1 MRIRITLE
9 VEHLGSPTL
18 RMRIA
23 NSICVYSSYP
33 HTASL
38 QYNPL
43 WYCFFTLYIYI
54 STSLSSY
61 AHVIKLRFIY
71 TQCHF
76 MLGSDYIYIIVCTI
90 HIRALLRF
98 FICIL
103 LLLIS
108 LPCITVASASC
119 LYYTLSLVT
128 VSCIMLYF
136 WASFIQYL

>member
-1 MRIRITLE
+1 MRIRISLE

-43 WYCFFTLYIYI
+43 QYCFHIIYIYI
-54 STSLSSY
+54 STSLQLCSRDK
-61 AHVIKLRFIY
+61 AKIY
-71 TQCHF
+71 TQYHF

-90 HIRALLRF
+90 HIRASLRF

-103 LLLIS
+103 LLCVS
-108 LPCITVASASC
+108 LPCIPVASASC
-119 LYYTLSLVT
+119 LYYTFSLVT

-136 WASFIQYL
+136 RALFIQYL

>member
-1 MRIRITLE
+1 MRIRISLE

-43 WYCFFTLYIYI
+43 QYCFHIIYIYI
-54 STSLSSY
+54 STSLQLCSRDK
-61 AHVIKLRFIY
+61 AKIY
-71 TQCHF
+71 TQYHF

-103 LLLIS
+103 LLCIS
-108 LPCITVASASC
+108 LPCIPVANASC
-119 LYYTLSLVT
+119 LYYTFSLVT
-128 VSCIMLYF
+128 VSCIMLYLR
-136 WASFIQYL
+136 ALFIQYL